1 MKDMKHLKKHCPTK
15 SNSNTDHSQKQTR
28 FFHKKKKKSSS
39 AGRLTAL
46 FYKYQ
51 NEAASDGYLLCYLV
65 LPLIL
70 VFLIECMAYHSLIG
84 GFQFIIFHPY
94 AYLIN
99 VMIVSASFT
108 FALVFRKRIGVIILT
123 SLFWMAG
130 GIVNFVLLFYRVTP
144 FTSSDLLLVRDGL
157 DVATKYLNVFQYIAI
172 GVLVVVVLG
181 LFILFF
187 LKTSRAEKK
196 PKYIHSIPIIL
207 GSLLLTWGGIVL
219 GQSTGLLETAFR
231 ELSQSYLKNGFIY
244 CFGASLIDTG
254 ISKPSDYSEEVMEQL
269 TEHYEP
275 LPDEETVTYT
285 SRKPNVV
292 IVQLESFFNVNR
304 LKNVKFSSNPLPNLT
319 RMMETYP
326 SGAFSMPVVGAG
338 TVNSEFEVL
347 TGMNID
353 DFGIGEYPY
362 KTIVKETACES
373 LAYDLKPYGY
383 HAFAIH
389 NNTGDFY
396 DRNLVYPNLGFD
408 TFTSVEYMWPD
419 NYTPMGWAKDSIL
432 TNEIATALDSTED
445 QDFVFTVSVQGHG
458 SYPSDSSV
466 KYKHHVTLSSDTIT
480 DEAYLT
486 QLTYYVNQIYE
497 MDQFIGDLVDMLS
510 ERKEPT
516 ILVMYGDHCPSLNLT
531 DDILTTGTIY
541 DTEYFIWNNAGLT
554 FDNQD
559 MQAYEMGSTL
569 LSALEV
575 PDGAI
580 NAYHQNS
587 GRQLRNGEL
596 SEEEYLSGLKEL
608 EYDVLYGDRITYN
621 GQNPFIPTNLQ
632 MGFFPITIED
642 VNYTRDHVLIIRGN
656 NFTRYSTVH
665 INGSSA
671 DTLYL
676 DPNTL
681 VVASVD
687 LSGRTEITVSQSTLS
702 ATDKYVFYP
711 RSQ

>member
-1 MKDMKHLKKHCPTK
+1 MKKLIRHFKQRKKLFHTK
-15 SNSNTDHSQKQTR
+15 NRDT
-28 FFHKKKKKSSS
+28 S
-39 AGRLTAL
+39 ARGKLTAL

-51 NEAASDGYLLCYLV
+51 NESVSDGYLLCYLV
-65 LPLIL
+65 LPLVL
-70 VFLIECMAYHSLIG
+70 VFLIECMAYHSVIG

-94 AYLIN
+94 SYLIN

-108 FALVFRKRIGVIILT
+108 FALVFRKRIGVIILI
-123 SLFWMAG
+123 SLFWLIG
-130 GIVNFVLLFYRVTP
+130 GIVNFVLLFFRVTP
-144 FTSSDLLLVRDGL
+144 FTNSDLLLVKDGL
-157 DVATKYLNVFQYIAI
+157 DVAAKYLNTLQYIAI
-172 GVLVVVVLG
+172 GILIAAVLI

-187 LKTSRAEKK
+187 LKTPRAEKK

-207 GSLLLTWGGIVL
+207 GSLLLTWGAIL
-219 GQSTGLLETAFR
+219 IGQSAGLLETAFR

-254 ISKPSDYSEEVMEQL
+254 ISKPSDYSEEAMEQL
-269 TEHYEP
+269 TENYDS
-275 LPDEETVTYT
+275 LPSDEIATYT
-285 SRKPNVV
+285 SRKPNVI

-304 LKNVKFSSNPLPNLT
+304 LKDIKFSSNPLPNLT
-319 RMMETYP
+319 RIMEEWP

-383 HAFAIH
+383 HSFAIH
-389 NNTGDFY
+389 NNTGSFY

-408 TFTSVEYMWPD
+408 TFTSVEYMWP
-419 NYTPMGWAKDSIL
+419 NSYTPLDWVKDSVL
-432 TNEIATALDSTED
+432 TDEIETALDSTED

-466 KYKHHVTLSSDTIT
+466 RYSHHVTLSSDTIT
-480 DEAYLT
+480 DEGYLN
-486 QLTYYVNQIYE
+486 QLSYYVNQLYE
-497 MDQFIGDLVDMLS
+497 MDQFIGDLVHMLS

-516 ILVMYGDHCPSLNLT
+516 ILVMYGDHCPSLSLT
-531 DDILTTGTIY
+531 DDMLATGTIY

-559 MQAYEMGSTL
+559 MQAYEIGSTL

-587 GRQLRNGEL
+587 GRQLRNGEIT
-596 SEEEYLSGLKEL
+596 EEDYLNGLKEL

-621 GQNPFIPTNLQ
+621 GENPFVPTHLQ
-632 MGFFPITIED
+632 MGFFPITIEA
-642 VNYTRDHVLIIRGN
+642 VNYTKDHVLIVRGN

-665 INGSSA
+665 VNGTSC

-681 VVASVD
+681 VVANAD
-687 LSGRTEITVSQSTLS
+687 LSGRTEITVSQASLS
-702 ATDKYVFYP
+702 ETDNYVFYP
-711 RSQ
+711 KK

>member
-1 MKDMKHLKKHCPTK
+1 MKKLIRHFKQRKKLFHTK
-15 SNSNTDHSQKQTR
+15 NRDT
-28 FFHKKKKKSSS
+28 S
-39 AGRLTAL
+39 ARGKLTAL

-51 NEAASDGYLLCYLV
+51 NESVSDGYLLCYLV
-65 LPLIL
+65 LPLVL
-70 VFLIECMAYHSLIG
+70 VFLIECMAYHSVIG

-94 AYLIN
+94 SYLIN

-108 FALVFRKRIGVIILT
+108 FALVFRKRIGVIILI
-123 SLFWMAG
+123 SLFWLIG
-130 GIVNFVLLFYRVTP
+130 GIVNFVLLFFRVTP
-144 FTSSDLLLVRDGL
+144 FTNSDLLLVKDGL
-157 DVATKYLNVFQYIAI
+157 DVAAKYLNTLQYIAI
-172 GVLVVVVLG
+172 GILIAAVLI

-187 LKTSRAEKK
+187 LKTPRAEKK

-207 GSLLLTWGGIVL
+207 ASLLLTWGAIL
-219 GQSTGLLETAFR
+219 IGQSAGLLETAFR

-254 ISKPSDYSEEVMEQL
+254 ISKPSDYSEEAMEQL
-269 TEHYEP
+269 TENYDS
-275 LPDEETVTYT
+275 LPSDEIATYT
-285 SRKPNVV
+285 SRKPNVI

-304 LKNVKFSSNPLPNLT
+304 LKDIKFSSNPLPNLT
-319 RMMETYP
+319 RIMEEWP

-373 LAYDLKPYGY
+373 LAYNLKPYGY
-383 HAFAIH
+383 HSFAIH
-389 NNTGDFY
+389 NNTGSFY

-419 NYTPMGWAKDSIL
+419 SYTPLDWVKDSVL
-432 TNEIATALDSTED
+432 TDEIKTALDSTED

-466 KYKHHVTLSSDTIT
+466 RYSHHVTLSSDTIT
-480 DEAYLT
+480 DEGYLN
-486 QLTYYVNQIYE
+486 QLSYYVNQLYE
-497 MDQFIGDLVDMLS
+497 MDQFIGDLVHMLS

-516 ILVMYGDHCPSLNLT
+516 ILVMYGDHCPSLSLT
-531 DDILTTGTIY
+531 DDMLATGTIY

-587 GRQLRNGEL
+587 GRQLRNGEIT
-596 SEEEYLSGLKEL
+596 EEDYLNGLKEL

-621 GQNPFIPTNLQ
+621 GENPFVPTHLQ
-632 MGFFPITIED
+632 MGFFPITIEA
-642 VNYTRDHVLIIRGN
+642 VNYTKDHVLIVRGN

-665 INGSSA
+665 VNGTSC

-681 VVASVD
+681 VVANAD
-687 LSGRTEITVSQSTLS
+687 LSGRTEITVSQASLS
-702 ATDKYVFYP
+702 ETDNYVFYP
-711 RSQ
+711 KK

>member
-1 MKDMKHLKKHCPTK
+1 MKNTNKSSKHFIKNFPHK
-15 SNSNTDHSQKQTR
+15 
-28 FFHKKKKKSSS
+28 FFHKRNNRHSSKGKLS
-39 AGRLTAL
+39 ALC
-46 FYKYQ
+46 YKYQ
-51 NEAASDGYLLCYLV
+51 NDCASDGYLLCYLV

-94 AYLIN
+94 SYLIN
-99 VMIVSASFT
+99 VMIISASFT
-108 FALVFRKRIGVIILT
+108 FALVFRKRIGVIILL
-123 SLFWMAG
+123 SLFWLTG
-130 GIVNFVLLFYRVTP
+130 GIINFVLLFFRVTP
-144 FTSSDLLLVRDGL
+144 FTSSDLLLIRDGL
-157 DVATKYLNVFQYIAI
+157 DVATKYLNTFHYIAI
-172 GVLVVVVLG
+172 GILIVVVIT
-181 LFILFF
+181 LFVLFF
-187 LKTSRAEKK
+187 LKTSQAERK

-207 GSLLLTWGGIVL
+207 GALLLTWGGVLL

-244 CFGASLIDTG
+244 CFGASLLNTG
-254 ISKPSDYSEEVMEQL
+254 ISKPSDYSAEVMEQL
-269 TEHYEP
+269 TENYEVQTES
-275 LPDEETVTYT
+275 EEGVTYY
-285 SRKPNVV
+285 SHKPNIV

-304 LKNVKFSSNPLPNLT
+304 LKDVKFSSNPLPNLT
-319 RMMETYP
+319 KIMEEYP

-373 LAYDLKPYGY
+373 LAYNLKPYGY

-419 NYTPMGWAKDSIL
+419 SYTPMDWAKDSIL
-432 TNEIATALDSTED
+432 TEEIETALDSTNG

-466 KYKHHVTLSSDTIT
+466 KYTHHVTVSSDTIT
-480 DEAYLT
+480 DEAYMD
-486 QLTYYVNQIYE
+486 QLNYYVNQLYE
-497 MDQFIGDLVDMLS
+497 MDQFIGDLMDML
-510 ERKEPT
+510 RNRHEPT
-516 ILVMYGDHCPSLNLT
+516 ILVMYGDHCPSLDLT
-531 DDILTTGTIY
+531 DEKLTSGTIY
-541 DTEYFIWNNAGLT
+541 DTEYFIWNNIGLT
-554 FDNQD
+554 FDWQD
-559 MQAYEMGSTL
+559 MQAYEISSTI
-569 LSALEV
+569 LSALEI

-587 GRQLRNGEL
+587 GRQLKNGEIT
-596 SEEEYLSGLKEL
+596 EEEYLSGLKEL
-608 EYDVLYGDRITYN
+608 EYDVLYGDKITY
-621 GQNPFIPTNLQ
+621 GGENPYTPTNLQ
-632 MGFFPITIED
+632 MGFFPITISD
-642 VNYTRDHVLIIRGN
+642 ATYTKDHVLIIRGE

-665 INGSSA
+665 VNGTSC

-681 VVASVD
+681 VVANVD
-687 LSGRTEITVSQSTLS
+687 LSGRTEITVAQSTLS
-702 ATDKYVFYP
+702 ETDTYSFYP
-711 RSQ
+711 KTH

>member
-1 MKDMKHLKKHCPTK
+1 MK
-15 SNSNTDHSQKQTR
+15 
-28 FFHKKKKKSSS
+28 
-39 AGRLTAL
+39 
-46 FYKYQ
+46 
-51 NEAASDGYLLCYLV
+51 
-65 LPLIL
+65 
-70 VFLIECMAYHSLIG
+70 
-84 GFQFIIFHPY
+84 
-94 AYLIN
+94 
-99 VMIVSASFT
+99 
-108 FALVFRKRIGVIILT
+108 
-123 SLFWMAG
+123 
-130 GIVNFVLLFYRVTP
+130 
-144 FTSSDLLLVRDGL
+144 
-157 DVATKYLNVFQYIAI
+157 
-172 GVLVVVVLG
+172 
-181 LFILFF
+181 
-187 LKTSRAEKK
+187 
-196 PKYIHSIPIIL
+196 
-207 GSLLLTWGGIVL
+207 
-219 GQSTGLLETAFR
+219 
-231 ELSQSYLKNGFIY
+231 
-244 CFGASLIDTG
+244 
-254 ISKPSDYSEEVMEQL
+254 
-269 TEHYEP
+269 
-275 LPDEETVTYT
+275 YT
-285 SRKPNVV
+285 
-292 IVQLESFFNVNR
+292 
-304 LKNVKFSSNPLPNLT
+304 
-319 RMMETYP
+319 
-326 SGAFSMPVVGAG
+326 
-338 TVNSEFEVL
+338 
-347 TGMNID
+347 
-353 DFGIGEYPY
+353 
-362 KTIVKETACES
+362 
-373 LAYDLKPYGY
+373 
-383 HAFAIH
+383 
-389 NNTGDFY
+389 
-396 DRNLVYPNLGFD
+396 
-408 TFTSVEYMWPD
+408 
-419 NYTPMGWAKDSIL
+419 
-432 TNEIATALDSTED
+432 
-445 QDFVFTVSVQGHG
+445 
-458 SYPSDSSV
+458 
-466 KYKHHVTLSSDTIT
+466 HHVTLSSDTIT

-681 VVASVD
+681 VVASAD

-711 RSQ
+711 RSH

>member
-1 MKDMKHLKKHCPTK
+1 MKNTNKSSKHFIKNFPHK
-15 SNSNTDHSQKQTR
+15 
-28 FFHKKKKKSSS
+28 FFHKRNNRHSSKGKLS
-39 AGRLTAL
+39 ALC
-46 FYKYQ
+46 YKYQ
-51 NEAASDGYLLCYLV
+51 NDCASDGYLLCYLV

-94 AYLIN
+94 SYLIN
-99 VMIVSASFT
+99 VMIISASFT
-108 FALVFRKRIGVIILT
+108 FALVFRKRIGVIILL
-123 SLFWMAG
+123 SLFWLTG
-130 GIVNFVLLFYRVTP
+130 GIINFVLLFFRVTP
-144 FTSSDLLLVRDGL
+144 FTSSDLLLIRDGL
-157 DVATKYLNVFQYIAI
+157 DVATKYLNTFHYIAI
-172 GVLVVVVLG
+172 GILIVVVIT
-181 LFILFF
+181 LFVLFF
-187 LKTSRAEKK
+187 LKTSQAERK

-207 GSLLLTWGGIVL
+207 GALLLTWGGVLL

-244 CFGASLIDTG
+244 CFGASLLNTG
-254 ISKPSDYSEEVMEQL
+254 ISKPSDYSAEVMEQL
-269 TEHYEP
+269 TENYEVQTES
-275 LPDEETVTYT
+275 EEGVTYY
-285 SRKPNVV
+285 SHKPNIV

-304 LKNVKFSSNPLPNLT
+304 LKDVKFSSNPLPNLT
-319 RMMETYP
+319 KIMEEYP

-373 LAYDLKPYGY
+373 LAYNLKPYGY

-419 NYTPMGWAKDSIL
+419 SYTPMDWAKDSIL
-432 TNEIATALDSTED
+432 TEEIETALDSTNG

-466 KYKHHVTLSSDTIT
+466 KYTHHVTVSSDTIT
-480 DEAYLT
+480 DEAYMD
-486 QLTYYVNQIYE
+486 QLNYYVNQLYE
-497 MDQFIGDLVDMLS
+497 MDQFISDLMDML
-510 ERKEPT
+510 RNRHEPT
-516 ILVMYGDHCPSLNLT
+516 ILVMYGDHCPSLDLT
-531 DDILTTGTIY
+531 DEKLTSGTIY
-541 DTEYFIWNNAGLT
+541 DTEYFIWNNIGLT
-554 FDNQD
+554 FDWQD
-559 MQAYEMGSTL
+559 MQAYEISSTI
-569 LSALEV
+569 LSALEI

-587 GRQLRNGEL
+587 GRQLKNGEIT
-596 SEEEYLSGLKEL
+596 EEEYLSGLKEL
-608 EYDVLYGDRITYN
+608 EYDVLYGDKITY
-621 GQNPFIPTNLQ
+621 GGENPYTPTNLQ
-632 MGFFPITIED
+632 MGFFPITISD
-642 VNYTRDHVLIIRGN
+642 ATYTKDHVLIIRGE

-665 INGSSA
+665 VNGTSC

-681 VVASVD
+681 VVANVD
-687 LSGRTEITVSQSTLS
+687 LSGRTEITVAQSTLS
-702 ATDKYVFYP
+702 ETDTYSFYP
-711 RSQ
+711 KTH

>member
-1 MKDMKHLKKHCPTK
+1 MKKLIRHFKQRKKLFHTK
-15 SNSNTDHSQKQTR
+15 NRDT
-28 FFHKKKKKSSS
+28 S
-39 AGRLTAL
+39 ARGKLTAL

-51 NEAASDGYLLCYLV
+51 NESVSDGYLLCYLV
-65 LPLIL
+65 LPLVL
-70 VFLIECMAYHSLIG
+70 VFLIECMAYHSVIG

-108 FALVFRKRIGVIILT
+108 FALVFRKRIGVIILI
-123 SLFWMAG
+123 SLFWLIG
-130 GIVNFVLLFYRVTP
+130 GIVNFVLLFFRVTP
-144 FTSSDLLLVRDGL
+144 FTNSDLLLVKDGL
-157 DVATKYLNVFQYIAI
+157 DVAAKYLNTLQYIAI
-172 GVLVVVVLG
+172 GILIAAVLI

-187 LKTSRAEKK
+187 LKTPRAEKK

-207 GSLLLTWGGIVL
+207 ASLLLTWGAIL
-219 GQSTGLLETAFR
+219 IGQSAGLLETAFR

-254 ISKPSDYSEEVMEQL
+254 ISKPSDYSEEAMEQL
-269 TEHYEP
+269 TENYDS
-275 LPDEETVTYT
+275 LPSDEIATYT
-285 SRKPNVV
+285 SRKPNVI

-304 LKNVKFSSNPLPNLT
+304 LKDIKFSSNPLPNLT
-319 RMMETYP
+319 RIMEEWP

-373 LAYDLKPYGY
+373 LAYNLKPYGY
-383 HAFAIH
+383 HSFAIH
-389 NNTGDFY
+389 NNTGSFY

-419 NYTPMGWAKDSIL
+419 SYTPLDWVKDSVL
-432 TNEIATALDSTED
+432 TDEIKTALDSTED

-466 KYKHHVTLSSDTIT
+466 RYSHHVTLSSDTIT
-480 DEAYLT
+480 DEGYLN
-486 QLTYYVNQIYE
+486 QLSYYVNQLYE
-497 MDQFIGDLVDMLS
+497 MDQFIGDLVHMLS

-516 ILVMYGDHCPSLNLT
+516 ILVMYGDHCPSLSLT
-531 DDILTTGTIY
+531 DDMLATGTIY

-559 MQAYEMGSTL
+559 MQAYEIGSTL

-587 GRQLRNGEL
+587 GRQLRNGEIT
-596 SEEEYLSGLKEL
+596 EEDYLNGLKEL
-608 EYDVLYGDRITYN
+608 EYDVLYGDRITYD
-621 GQNPFIPTNLQ
+621 GENPFVPTHLQ
-632 MGFFPITIED
+632 MGFFPITIEA
-642 VNYTRDHVLIIRGN
+642 VNYTKDHVLIVRGN

-665 INGSSA
+665 VNGTSC

-681 VVASVD
+681 VVANAD
-687 LSGRTEITVSQSTLS
+687 LSGRTEITVSQASLS
-702 ATDKYVFYP
+702 ETDNYVFYP
-711 RSQ
+711 KK

>member
-1 MKDMKHLKKHCPTK
+1 MKKTDKKQHLKKQK
-15 SNSNTDHSQKQTR
+15 SG
-28 FFHKKKKKSSS
+28 FLHKRTHTSRTGK
-39 AGRLTAL
+39 LTAL
-46 FYKYQ
+46 FHKYQ
-51 NEAASDGYLLCYLV
+51 NESASDGYLLCYLV
-65 LPLIL
+65 MPLIL

-94 AYLIN
+94 AYLVN
-99 VMIVSASFT
+99 VMIVAASFT
-108 FALVFRKRIGVIILT
+108 FALIFRKRIGVIILI
-123 SLFWMAG
+123 SLFWLAG

-144 FTSSDLLLVRDGL
+144 FTNSDLLLIKDGV
-157 DVATKYLNVFQYIAI
+157 DVAAKYLNKAQYIGIAI
-172 GVLVVVVLG
+172 LVIAVL
-181 LFILFF
+181 ILFVF
-187 LKTSRAEKK
+187 FFMKTSKAEHK

-207 GSLLLTWGGIVL
+207 GSLLLTWGGILL

-244 CFGASLIDTG
+244 CFGASLLNTG

-269 TEHYEP
+269 TENYETQ
-275 LPDEETVTYT
+275 EESEEGVTYY
-285 SRKPNVV
+285 SHKPNVV
-292 IVQLESFFNVNR
+292 IVQLETFFNVNR
-304 LKNVKFSSNPLPNLT
+304 LKDIKFSSNPLPNLT
-319 RMMETYP
+319 RMMEEYP

-383 HAFAIH
+383 QAFAIH

-419 NYTPMGWAKDSIL
+419 SYTPMDWVKDSVL
-432 TNEIATALDSTED
+432 TDEITTALDSTRG

-458 SYPSDSSV
+458 SYPTDSSV
-466 KYKHHVTLSSDTIT
+466 KYTHHVTVSSDTIT
-480 DEAYLT
+480 DEAYLN
-486 QLTYYVNQIYE
+486 QLSYYVNQLYE
-497 MDQFIGDLVDMLS
+497 MDQFIGDLVDML
-510 ERKEPT
+510 RNRHEPT
-516 ILVMYGDHCPSLNLT
+516 ILVMYGDHCPSLDLT
-531 DDILTTGTIY
+531 DDMLSSGTIY
-541 DTEYFIWNNAGLT
+541 DTEYFIWNNAGLK
-554 FDNQD
+554 FDWQD

-569 LSALEV
+569 LSALEI

-587 GRQLRNGEL
+587 GRQLKDGEIT
-596 SEEEYLSGLKEL
+596 EEEYLSGLKEL
-608 EYDVLYGDRITYN
+608 EYDILYGDKITY
-621 GQNPFIPTNLQ
+621 GGENPYTPADMQ
-632 MGFFPITIED
+632 MGFFPVTISN
-642 VNYTRDHVLIIRGN
+642 VAYTKDHVLIVRGE
-656 NFTRYSTVH
+656 NFTRYSQVH
-665 INGSSA
+665 INGSSY

-681 VVASVD
+681 VVASAD

-702 ATDKYVFYP
+702 ETDNYVFYP
-711 RSQ
+711 KAG

>member
-1 MKDMKHLKKHCPTK
+1 MKNTNKSSKHFIKNFPHK
-15 SNSNTDHSQKQTR
+15 
-28 FFHKKKKKSSS
+28 FFHKRNNRHSSKGKLS
-39 AGRLTAL
+39 ALC
-46 FYKYQ
+46 YKYQ
-51 NEAASDGYLLCYLV
+51 NDCASDGYLLCYLV

-94 AYLIN
+94 SYLIN
-99 VMIVSASFT
+99 VMIISASFT
-108 FALVFRKRIGVIILT
+108 FALVFRKRIGVIILL
-123 SLFWMAG
+123 SLFWLTG
-130 GIVNFVLLFYRVTP
+130 GIINFVLLFFRVTP
-144 FTSSDLLLVRDGL
+144 FTSSDLLLIRDGL
-157 DVATKYLNVFQYIAI
+157 DVATKYLNTFHYIAI
-172 GVLVVVVLG
+172 GILIVVVIT
-181 LFILFF
+181 LFVLFF
-187 LKTSRAEKK
+187 LKTSQAERK

-207 GSLLLTWGGIVL
+207 GALLLTWGGVLL

-244 CFGASLIDTG
+244 CFGASLLNTG
-254 ISKPSDYSEEVMEQL
+254 ISKPSDYSAEVMEQL
-269 TEHYEP
+269 TENYEVQTES
-275 LPDEETVTYT
+275 EEGVTYY
-285 SRKPNVV
+285 SHKPNIV

-304 LKNVKFSSNPLPNLT
+304 LKDVKFSSNPLPNLT
-319 RMMETYP
+319 KIMEEYP

-373 LAYDLKPYGY
+373 LAYNLKPYGY

-419 NYTPMGWAKDSIL
+419 SYTQMDWAKDSIL
-432 TNEIATALDSTED
+432 TEEIETALDSTNG

-466 KYKHHVTLSSDTIT
+466 KYTHHVTVSSDTIT
-480 DEAYLT
+480 DEAYMD
-486 QLTYYVNQIYE
+486 QLNYYVNQLYE
-497 MDQFIGDLVDMLS
+497 MDQFIGDLMDML
-510 ERKEPT
+510 RNRHEPT
-516 ILVMYGDHCPSLNLT
+516 ILVMYGDHCPSLDLT
-531 DDILTTGTIY
+531 DEKLTSGTIY
-541 DTEYFIWNNAGLT
+541 DTEYFIWNNIGLT
-554 FDNQD
+554 FDWQD
-559 MQAYEMGSTL
+559 MQAYEIRSTI
-569 LSALEV
+569 LSALEI

-587 GRQLRNGEL
+587 GRQLKNGEIT
-596 SEEEYLSGLKEL
+596 EEEYLSGLKEL
-608 EYDVLYGDRITYN
+608 EYDVLYGDKITY
-621 GQNPFIPTNLQ
+621 GGENPYTPTNLQ
-632 MGFFPITIED
+632 MGFFPITISD
-642 VNYTRDHVLIIRGN
+642 ATYTKDHVLIIRGE

-665 INGSSA
+665 VNGTSC

-681 VVASVD
+681 VVANVD
-687 LSGRTEITVSQSTLS
+687 LSGRTEITVAQSTLS
-702 ATDKYVFYP
+702 ETDTYSFYP
-711 RSQ
+711 KTH

>member
-1 MKDMKHLKKHCPTK
+1 MKNTNK
-15 SNSNTDHSQKQTR
+15 SSNHFIKN
-28 FFHKKKKKSSS
+28 FPNKLFHKRNSRHSSK
-39 AGRLTAL
+39 GKLTAL
-46 FYKYQ
+46 CYKYQ
-51 NEAASDGYLLCYLV
+51 NDCASDGYLLCYLV

-94 AYLIN
+94 SYLIN
-99 VMIVSASFT
+99 VMIISASFT
-108 FALVFRKRIGVIILT
+108 FALVFRKRIGVIILL
-123 SLFWMAG
+123 SLFWLTG
-130 GIVNFVLLFYRVTP
+130 GIINFVLLFFRVTP
-144 FTSSDLLLVRDGL
+144 FTSSDLLLIRDGL
-157 DVATKYLNVFQYIAI
+157 DVATKYLNTFHYIAI
-172 GVLVVVVLG
+172 GILIVVVIT
-181 LFILFF
+181 LFVLFF
-187 LKTSRAEKK
+187 LKTSQAERK

-207 GSLLLTWGGIVL
+207 GALLLTWGGVLL

-244 CFGASLIDTG
+244 CFGASLLNTG
-254 ISKPSDYSEEVMEQL
+254 ISKPSDYSAEVMEQL
-269 TEHYEP
+269 TENYEVQTES
-275 LPDEETVTYT
+275 EEGVTYY
-285 SRKPNVV
+285 SHKPNIV

-304 LKNVKFSSNPLPNLT
+304 LKDVKFSSNPLPNLT
-319 RMMETYP
+319 KVMEEYP

-373 LAYDLKPYGY
+373 LAYNLKPYGY

-419 NYTPMGWAKDSIL
+419 SYTPMDWAKDSIL
-432 TNEIATALDSTED
+432 TDEIETALDSTNG

-466 KYKHHVTLSSDTIT
+466 KYTHHVTVSSDTIT
-480 DEAYLT
+480 DEAYMD
-486 QLTYYVNQIYE
+486 QLSYYVNQIYE
-497 MDQFIGDLVDMLS
+497 MDQFIGDLMDML
-510 ERKEPT
+510 RNRHEPT
-516 ILVMYGDHCPSLNLT
+516 ILVMYGDHCPSLDLT
-531 DDILTTGTIY
+531 DEKLTSGTIY
-541 DTEYFIWNNAGLT
+541 DTEYFIWNNIGLT
-554 FDNQD
+554 FDWQD
-559 MQAYEMGSTL
+559 MQAYEISSTI
-569 LSALEV
+569 LSALEI

-580 NAYHQNS
+580 NSYHQNS
-587 GRQLRNGEL
+587 GRQMKNGEIT
-596 SEEEYLSGLKEL
+596 EEEYLSGLKEL
-608 EYDVLYGDRITYN
+608 EYDVLYGDKITYD
-621 GQNPFIPTNLQ
+621 GENPYTPTNLQ
-632 MGFFPITIED
+632 MGFFPITISD
-642 VNYTRDHVLIIRGN
+642 ATYTKDHVLIIRGE

-665 INGSSA
+665 VNGTSC

-681 VVASVD
+681 VVANVD
-687 LSGRTEITVSQSTLS
+687 LSGRTEITVAQSTLS
-702 ATDKYVFYP
+702 ETDTYSFYP
-711 RSQ
+711 KTH